1 MRPVAGLPRPARL
14 CGRAGSL
21 GGKVDGIGG
30 LAYAWN
36 RRTEPSTVTASWNLR
51 RTKEAAKDA
60 ADCC

>member
-1 MRPVAGLPRPARL
+1 MRPVAGLPRL

-51 RTKEAAKDA
+51 VRRTKEAAKDA

>member
-1 MRPVAGLPRPARL
+1 MRPVAGLPRL